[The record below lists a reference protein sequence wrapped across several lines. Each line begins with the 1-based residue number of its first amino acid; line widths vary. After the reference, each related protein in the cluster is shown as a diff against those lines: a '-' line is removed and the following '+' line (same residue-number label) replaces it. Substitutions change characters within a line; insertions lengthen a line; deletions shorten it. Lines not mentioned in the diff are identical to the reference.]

1 MTLPNLITLA
11 RICLVPVIIGC
22 VISGAWMSAFWLFLA
37 AGLSDGVDGFIAK
50 RFNQRSELGAILD
63 PLADKALLVS
73 LTIALA
79 ASGALPAWLTIL
91 IVFRDVMIIAGILVA
106 WLMSHPLAI
115 KASAL
120 SKLNTAAQIALVQLV
135 LFARGFGF
143 ELDRFIAIGVGVVAI
158 LTLGSAADYLRRWVV
173 HMGADRAG
181 PT

>member
-1 MTLPNLITLA
+1 MTIPNLITLG
-11 RICLVPVIIGC
+11 RICLVPVLIAC
-22 VISGAWMSAFWLFLA
+22 VISDLWTTAFWLFLA
-37 AGLSDGVDGFIAK
+37 AGLSDGIDGFIAK

-91 IVFRDVMIIAGILVA
+91 IVFRDVMIIAAILVA
-106 WLMSHPLAI
+106 WLMGHPLAI

-135 LFARGFGF
+135 LFAHGFGF
-143 ELDRFIAIGVGVVAI
+143 ELDGLVTIGVWAVAA
-158 LTLGSAADYLRRWVV
+158 LTLGSAADYLRRWIA
-173 HMGADRAG
+173 HMAADRPG
-181 PT
+181 RG